1 MREGVPAIVDVPQPI
16 FIPES
21 PHSVGKDKPV
31 VAEPPATL
39 HEFNKCRGSVHHPSH
54 ANPSFHL
61 SLCPVQLFGKSL
73 NLFIV

>member
-1 MREGVPAIVDVPQPI
+1 MFVLIYLMREGVPAIVDVPQPI

-39 HEFNKCRGSVHHPSH
+39 HELILRK
-54 ANPSFHL
+54 
-61 SLCPVQLFGKSL
+61 
-73 NLFIV
+73 

>member
-31 VAEPPATL
+31 VAKPPATL
-39 HEFNKCRGSVHHPSH
+39 HELD
-54 ANPSFHL
+54 L
-61 SLCPVQLFGKSL
+61 SSEEMA
-73 NLFIV
+73 I